1 MNQSIASEEREEK
14 NFSEYLATII
24 HYRHLVIVTTI
35 LLVLVSIVVAYLL
48 PSSYKSEGLILIE
61 SQEIPTNL
69 IKSTVTSYA
78 SQRIEMIKQ
87 RAMTT
92 DKVMEMVE
100 KFDLYPTLRQ
110 QAPLSEIVNLFR
122 DNVNIEMLEAN
133 VTDPYSGR
141 AKKATIAFT
150 ISFLDSQPKTA
161 QYVTNEL
168 ITEFL
173 DENIKTRTHR
183 AMETT
188 LFLDEEAG
196 KLQRKVRLLE
206 QQIAGFKE
214 KYKESLPELLQFNLS
229 SIERLQ
235 EELTANQ
242 KQIIQLKDKI
252 AITTLEY
259 TNLKQYIASQERDQY
274 SDSDMEMD
282 LATAEIKLSQ
292 LLSKYS
298 TEHPDVKKIKSHITR
313 LKSGDSLNTPLQM
326 KANDPV
332 ILQLE
337 SKVTLAKREIARL
350 RNRAIEINEKLASY
364 EARVIQTHQV
374 QRQYDELVRE
384 HAQHIVKYQEMK
396 SKKMEA
402 ELAQNLE
409 SENKGE
415 SFTLIEP
422 PRIPVKPEKPN
433 RKKFLLVG
441 VIMSLMTG
449 ISLALLIEKI
459 IGGVRGEHAMTRL
472 LANPPIAVIPMMYSE
487 EERRK
492 SRHFNLQLML
502 GFVAMIGMT
511 LLGSH
516 YWLIPLDLI
525 WLQMMSNFSL

>member
-1 MNQSIASEEREEK
+1 M
-14 NFSEYLATII
+14 
-24 HYRHLVIVTTI
+24 
-35 LLVLVSIVVAYLL
+35 
-48 PSSYKSEGLILIE
+48 
-61 SQEIPTNL
+61 
-69 IKSTVTSYA
+69 
-78 SQRIEMIKQ
+78 
-87 RAMTT
+87 
-92 DKVMEMVE
+92 
-100 KFDLYPTLRQ
+100 
-110 QAPLSEIVNLFR
+110 
-122 DNVNIEMLEAN
+122 
-133 VTDPYSGR
+133 
-141 AKKATIAFT
+141 
-150 ISFLDSQPKTA
+150 
-161 QYVTNEL
+161 
-168 ITEFL
+168 
-173 DENIKTRTHR
+173 
-183 AMETT
+183 
-188 LFLDEEAG
+188 
-196 KLQRKVRLLE
+196 
-206 QQIAGFKE
+206 
-214 KYKESLPELLQFNLS
+214 
-229 SIERLQ
+229 
-235 EELTANQ
+235 
-242 KQIIQLKDKI
+242 
-252 AITTLEY
+252 
-259 TNLKQYIASQERDQY
+259 
-274 SDSDMEMD
+274 
-282 LATAEIKLSQ
+282 
-292 LLSKYS
+292 
-298 TEHPDVKKIKSHITR
+298 
-313 LKSGDSLNTPLQM
+313 
-326 KANDPV
+326 
-332 ILQLE
+332 
-337 SKVTLAKREIARL
+337 

-502 GFVAMIGMT
+502 GFVAMISMT
-511 LLGSH
+511 LLGLH

>member
-1 MNQSIASEEREEK
+1 MNQSITSEGREEK

-35 LLVLVSIVVAYLL
+35 LLVLVSIVVTYLL

-326 KANDPV
+326 KANDP
-332 ILQLE
+332 
-337 SKVTLAKREIARL
+337 
-350 RNRAIEINEKLASY
+350 
-364 EARVIQTHQV
+364 
-374 QRQYDELVRE
+374 
-384 HAQHIVKYQEMK
+384 
-396 SKKMEA
+396 
-402 ELAQNLE
+402 
-409 SENKGE
+409 
-415 SFTLIEP
+415 
-422 PRIPVKPEKPN
+422 
-433 RKKFLLVG
+433 
-441 VIMSLMTG
+441 
-449 ISLALLIEKI
+449 
-459 IGGVRGEHAMTRL
+459 
-472 LANPPIAVIPMMYSE
+472 
-487 EERRK
+487 
-492 SRHFNLQLML
+492 
-502 GFVAMIGMT
+502 
-511 LLGSH
+511 
-516 YWLIPLDLI
+516 
-525 WLQMMSNFSL
+525 